1 MSSINISNTTTNTAT
16 YAVKKNNQSEISSLI
31 KERESM
37 QKEVKSLQK
46 ELTSNSGDESET
58 LEVQIETLQSQVSNI
73 DSQIAKLQAEESM
86 ESSKGSSNN
95 KVVESPSNKL
105 DNPKELNTTLNKLD
119 KNTEL
124 LENKIVLDKARGF
137 NTEDKDEIL
146 SNMKKNIDNITSK
159 LKEDNREKI
168 KTISEDIEVVG
179 NFVDSKA

>member
-1 MSSINISNTTTNTAT
+1 MSSINISNTNNTAT
-16 YAVKKNNQSEISSLI
+16 YAVKQNNQSDISSLI

-37 QKEVKSLQK
+37 QKELESLQK
-46 ELTSNSGDESET
+46 ELTSNSGDENET
-58 LEVQIETLQSQVSNI
+58 VEVQIETLQSQVSNI

-86 ESSKGSSNN
+86 ESSKTSSND
-95 KVVESPSNKL
+95 KMAESPLNKL

-137 NTEDKDEIL
+137 NTEEKDEIL

-159 LKEDNREKI
+159 LKEVNRDKI
-168 KTISEDIEVVG
+168 KTINEDIEVLG
-179 NFVDSKA
+179 NFVDGKA